1 MPCMCGDT
9 HCRSCG
15 PAQGNNR
22 CEACGAWDDDGGCKD
37 PEACKKRLK
46 EIEAEYARMNTER
59 EGVFDDYTGPNPNG
73 KYPCEEEGG
82 PCGCSKCNPR

>member
-15 PAQGNNR
+15 PAQGNNC

-46 EIEAEYARMNTER
+46 EIEAEYARLAAA
-59 EGVFDDYTGPNPNG
+59 
-73 KYPCEEEGG
+73 EEEAE
-82 PCGCSKCNPR
+82 N

>member
-22 CEACGAWDDDGGCKD
+22 CEACGEWDDDGGCKD

-46 EIEAEYARMNTER
+46 EIEAEYARLAA
-59 EGVFDDYTGPNPNG
+59 
-73 KYPCEEEGG
+73 EEEEAE
-82 PCGCSKCNPR
+82 KRQN

>member
-22 CEACGAWDDDGGCKD
+22 CEACGAWDDDGGCQD

-46 EIEAEYARMNTER
+46 EIEADYARMNQEVEKCICVHDER
-59 EGVFDDYTGPNPNG
+59 
-73 KYPCEEEGG
+73 GG
-82 PCGCSKCNPR
+82 RLHTDEDCPLHGG